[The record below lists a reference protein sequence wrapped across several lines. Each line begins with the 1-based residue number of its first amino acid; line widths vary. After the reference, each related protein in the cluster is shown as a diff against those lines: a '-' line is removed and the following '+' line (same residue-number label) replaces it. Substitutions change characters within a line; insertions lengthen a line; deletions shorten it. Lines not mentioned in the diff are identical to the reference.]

1 MATTLDRRETLSRRG
16 IQPGTLPLADSA
28 AFVGVSP
35 NTFRKE
41 VAAGRLPPPLPL
53 ASRRRLWSIAQ
64 LRLATGEGAPPVSG
78 PDYSDEIDKAIDEY
92 AV

>member
-1 MATTLDRRETLSRRG
+1 MRTSARRDSLSRRG

-28 AFVGVSP
+28 AFVGVCP
-35 NTFRKE
+35 NTFLKE
-41 VAAGRLPPPLPL
+41 VKAGRLPPPLPL

-64 LRLATGEGAPPVSG
+64 LRKATGESQPPVSG